1 MEELLKEIKLAP
13 ILSTVLYSVIGIII
27 FSVAFW
33 IMEKVTPF
41 SIRKEIEEDQ
51 NIALGIV
58 IGCVIIGLAV
68 IIAAAIS

>member
-1 MEELLKEIKLAP
+1 MEELLKELKLAP

-51 NIALGIV
+51 NTALGIV
-58 IGCVIIGLAV
+58 IGCVIIGLAI
-68 IIAAAIS
+68 IIAAAIN